1 MIFLHDSTEVI
12 IDLGKEDY
20 KRKYHVHRNI
30 SSVQISNTTYPCW
43 WPWLPSWHSVRFLYC
58 GVTIF
63 SSFLYCILWR
73 RSLRAAYTEGEESC
87 ALCPWGVSISKNYLE
102 FCIRNLSIFSPK
114 TYLSNCLFIFI
125 GTQIF
130 ILYFGLSSNTTLLC
144 CLNCLSFGHWNSF
157 CWILCSLPC
166 TQQCAFFFFT
176 SLLSGCLQAPPVY
189 FLPQSWGQSFFEALV
204 PFTGEGYWKP
214 RSGC

>member
-20 KRKYHVHRNI
+20 KRKCHVHRNI

-130 ILYFGLSSNTTLLC
+130 ILYFGLSSNTPLLLKLSQLWTLELF
-144 CLNCLSFGHWNSF
+144 LLDPMLSAMHPAM
-157 CWILCSLPC
+157 C
-166 TQQCAFFFFT
+166 FFFFT

-189 FLPQSWGQSFFEALV
+189 FLPQSWGQSFLEALV